1 MNETTG
7 VYEHGGRYANYK
19 VGDNVKTDVAAD
31 ASYYEVGSATPD
43 WIGGLIL
50 SLKWKDF
57 DFSVVSAYQI
67 GGKFFSMEYSQHLF
81 RGSSMGRQRIP
92 VSKDLVGNTWN
103 PDNTSAYYP
112 MQWFP
117 SSGASSYYLDGSLL
131 PGSHNYT
138 DMSLFDASY
147 FRVKNVTI
155 GYTLPKKLTKKSTS
169 VPSVRSS
176 QLTTC

>member
-1 MNETTG
+1 
-7 VYEHGGRYANYK
+7 
-19 VGDNVKTDVAAD
+19 
-31 ASYYEVGSATPD
+31 
-43 WIGGLIL
+43 
-50 SLKWKDF
+50 
-57 DFSVVSAYQI
+57 
-67 GGKFFSMEYSQHLF
+67 MEYSQHLF

-103 PDNTSAYYP
+103 PDNTGAYYP

-155 GYTLPKKLTKKSTS
+155 GYTLPKKLTKKVNISALRAFVSADNVLIFSQQKGVDPTFSTIGGKE
-169 VPSVRSS
+169 VDTFIYP
-176 QLTTC
+176 QMQTLTIGLNLDF